1 MAHSSYMKYSE
12 RFAEDLHKEFSNH
25 PSLASRGVK
34 QAGFYVL
41 VGASMPSVLIESGFL
56 SNTKDAKYLNT
67 SSGQQK
73 FAEYV
78 FNGIKKYRESYE
90 LEMQDE

>member
-1 MAHSSYMKYSE
+1 
-12 RFAEDLHKEFSNH
+12 
-25 PSLASRGVK
+25 
-34 QAGFYVL
+34 
-41 VGASMPSVLIESGFL
+41 MPSVLIESGFL
-56 SNTKDAKYLNT
+56 SNTNDAKYLNT

-78 FNGIKKYRESYE
+78 FSGIKKYRESYE

>member
-1 MAHSSYMKYSE
+1 MAQSSYMKYSE
-12 RFAEDLHKEFSNH
+12 KFAEDLHKEFTKN

-56 SNTKDAKYLNT
+56 SNRQDAKYLSS

-78 FNGIKKYRESYE
+78 FDAIKKYRESYE
-90 LEMQDE
+90 LEIQNE

>member
-12 RFAEDLHKEFSNH
+12 RFAEYLHKEFVKH
-25 PSLASRGVK
+25 PNLSSRGVK

-56 SNTKDAKYLNT
+56 SNTKDATHLNT
-67 SSGQQK
+67 STGQQK

-78 FNGIKKYRESYE
+78 FNGIIKYRDSYE
-90 LEMQDE
+90 LEMQNE

>member
-1 MAHSSYMKYSE
+1 
-12 RFAEDLHKEFSNH
+12 
-25 PSLASRGVK
+25 
-34 QAGFYVL
+34 
-41 VGASMPSVLIESGFL
+41 MPSVLIESGFL
-56 SNTKDAKYLNT
+56 SNTNDAKHLNT

-90 LEMQDE
+90 LEMQNE